1 MRLKDDLPPKIRLSF
16 IRNVRLQKMQNALK
30 DSIIFLGMVTAMIRL
45 VDDMWLRLMSVETSK
60 EDGGYSSYGEPN
72 MFIG

>member
-1 MRLKDDLPPKIRLSF
+1 
-16 IRNVRLQKMQNALK
+16 MQNALK

-60 EDGGYSSYGEPN
+60 EDGGCSSYGEP
-72 MFIG
+72 

>member
-1 MRLKDDLPPKIRLSF
+1 
-16 IRNVRLQKMQNALK
+16 MQNALK